1 MPTPPNQP
9 RNTGHGLAFTD
20 GVLVYCPNCIQR
32 LRLLDVEEGVMPPNW
47 LPFISIGF
55 VDDLPQ
61 KDCDRCGRHL
71 EDGSGGEP
79 WD

>member
-1 MPTPPNQP
+1 MPTLPNDSQSP
-9 RNTGHGLAFTD
+9 DNVIAFTD
-20 GVLVYCPNCIQR
+20 GVLVYCPICIQH
-32 LRLLDVEEGVMPPNW
+32 LHLLEDGVMLPKW
-47 LPFISIGF
+47 LPFISIDN

-61 KDCDRCGRHL
+61 KDCDRCGRYL